1 MTTKNAADSRQIN
14 FEGAPLVYFLA
25 LATDFDGTIAHDGV
39 VAAETCAALEQL
51 KTSGR
56 RLILVTGREL
66 PELLRIFP
74 QAAMFDRVV
83 AENGAL
89 LFDPETGRETLL
101 SSPPPES
108 FVARLRA
115 KAVGPISVGRG
126 IVASWEPHQNA
137 VLDAIREAGLELQIV
152 FNKGAIMILPPGVN
166 KASGLAAALRDLEL
180 SPHNVVA
187 VGDAENDHALLA
199 ASGCGAAV
207 ANAVPAVK
215 EMADLQLSGD
225 HGAGVAELAG
235 RMIREDAGLA
245 PLPRHGIRIGVDR
258 QGADVLLTPFGGNV
272 LIAGGSG
279 CGKSTLATALS
290 ERMAEK
296 RFEFCIIDPE
306 GDYVD
311 LEHAVFI
318 GTLRSPP
325 PAGEAL
331 KLLRDDAVN
340 LVVNTQALH
349 RHDRR
354 LLAAAVLVQ
363 VGRLRQRT
371 GRPHWLLIDEA
382 HEVLPAKD
390 EASVGFADEGGTI
403 LVTAYPHAVAADAL
417 RRIAVVVAMGRDA
430 HETLACVAKATG
442 AARPTGIPVPGPG
455 EVLVWRVA
463 SPEPPLCV
471 KISEPAQFHRRH
483 RGKYALGDVGSFRS
497 FYFRGPDKAMN
508 LPARNLYRF
517 IEIADEVDDPTFEHH
532 LRAGDYAAWFRHVIR
547 DEDLADEAARIAR
560 DTSLPPQES
569 RRQIRKA
576 VWRRYAAPA
585 EG

>member
-1 MTTKNAADSRQIN
+1 M
-14 FEGAPLVYFLA
+14 YFLA

-39 VAAETCAALEQL
+39 VAAATCTALEEL
-51 KTSGR
+51 KASGR

-89 LFDPETGRETLL
+89 LFDPETGCETLL

-108 FVARLRA
+108 FVTRLRA

-126 IVASWEPHQNA
+126 IVATWEPHQNA

-166 KASGLAAALRDLEL
+166 KASGLEAALRDLEL

-207 ANAVPAVK
+207 ANAVPAVR
-215 EMADLQLSGD
+215 ESADLRLVGD
-225 HGAGVAELAG
+225 HGVGVAELAG

-245 PLPRHGIRIGVDR
+245 PVARHGIRLGVDR
-258 QGADVLLTPFGGNV
+258 QGSDVFLTPFSGNV
-272 LIAGGSG
+272 LIVGGSG
-279 CGKSTLATALS
+279 CGKSTLATALT

-311 LEHAVFI
+311 LDHAVFI

-325 PAGEAL
+325 PVGEAL
-331 KLLRDDAVN
+331 KLLHDDAVN
-340 LVVNTQALH
+340 LVVNTQALQ

-354 LLAAAVLVQ
+354 LLADAVLVQ
-363 VGRLRQRT
+363 VGQLRRRT

-382 HEVLPAKD
+382 HEVLAAKAKD
-390 EASVGFADEGGTI
+390 KASAGLGDGGGTI
-403 LVTAYPHAVAADAL
+403 LVTAYPHAIAADAL
-417 RRIAVVVAMGRDA
+417 RQIGVVVAMGKDA
-430 HETLACVAKATG
+430 HAALACVAEAMGT
-442 AARPTGIPVPGPG
+442 PMPVELPVPGPD
-455 EVLVWRVA
+455 EVVFWRPG
-463 SPEPPLCV
+463 SPERPLCV
-471 KISEPAQFHRRH
+471 KVNEPVQIHRRH
-483 RGKYALGDVGSFRS
+483 RGKYAVGDVGSSRS

-517 IEIADEVDDPTFEHH
+517 LEIADEVDDATFVHH
-532 LRAGDYAAWFRHVIR
+532 LRAGDYSAWFRHVIR
-547 DEDLADEAARIAR
+547 DGDMADEVARIESDAA
-560 DTSLPPQES
+560 LPPQES
-569 RRQIRKA
+569 RRRVRKA